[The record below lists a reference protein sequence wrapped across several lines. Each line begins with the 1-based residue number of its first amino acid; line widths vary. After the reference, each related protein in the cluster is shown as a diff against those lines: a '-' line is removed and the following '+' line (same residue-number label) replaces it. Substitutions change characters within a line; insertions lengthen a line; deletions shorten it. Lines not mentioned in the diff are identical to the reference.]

1 MFYESTARSLLK
13 SASWRILGTIITVG
27 IVWILTRRLAVAAG
41 IGGLEAGAKTLLF
54 YLHERGWDAV
64 RFGKKQVQ
72 PAVIWFTGLSGSGK
86 STIATH
92 LQAQLQNRGW
102 KCEVLDGD
110 VIRSIFPSTGF
121 SRAERD
127 SHVRRV
133 GHLTSRLES
142 HGIFVIASLISP
154 YEESRSFV
162 RGLCKNFI
170 EVYIS
175 TPLSECER
183 RDAKGL
189 YARAR
194 RGELPR
200 FTGIDDPY
208 EAPVAP
214 ELTIDTTA
222 MTVAAAA
229 AQILDFLDSSQ
240 SKRNAQKQLSV
251 SESSAVGIAK
261 NAA

>member
-1 MFYESTARSLLK
+1 MTFEHYKLFWLEQIFLIVSALLVQRVGV
-13 SASWRILGTIITVG
+13 SAL
-27 IVWILTRRLAVAAG
+27 
-41 IGGLEAGAKTLLF
+41 KTLLF

-92 LQAQLQNRGW
+92 LQAQLQKRGW

-133 GHLTSRLES
+133 GHLASRLES

-183 RDAKGL
+183 RDVKGL

-194 RGELPR
+194 RGERQWRPGL
-200 FTGIDDPY
+200 DA
-208 EAPVAP
+208 EVPVARRGRAP
-214 ELTIDTTA
+214 GADVPRLHRDPRHALFHQGARRAPQPRGGRGQE
-222 MTVAAAA
+222 AARGRASPD
-229 AQILDFLDSSQ
+229 L
-240 SKRNAQKQLSV
+240 R
-251 SESSAVGIAK
+251 
-261 NAA
+261 